1 MSASP
6 APRPSEPFGAGPR
19 WRWLRR
25 YFGFSRSETRGFIV
39 LLLLM
44 LGAVAAP
51 RLLRPAVPVYEPAD
65 DQQRLNQL
73 VAQLQAGRA
82 PGGADYASSYPRRS
96 GEAGRYGSRGSRFA
110 PVAQV
115 RLAPFDPNQLTAL
128 DWEARGVPHFVAG
141 RIEKYGKAAGGFRAK
156 SQLQRIYGLPD
167 SVYQRLAP
175 FVVLPEELPRREY
188 GANNS
193 GLARTGPGGH
203 PGLPL
208 FPVSPASKFARKPR
222 NLVPFDLNQADTTQL
237 MQIRGIGAGR
247 AKWIVR
253 RRDELGGFVSE
264 AQLADVFVLRD
275 APDLQDSLRK
285 YTFVAPGFQPAQIN
299 VNTATFEEMA
309 LHPYI
314 GKRLGRV
321 IVAFRKQHPPFQQA
335 EDLRQIRIL
344 SEEDLAKM
352 RPYVRFE

>member
-1 MSASP
+1 MAASP
-6 APRPSEPFGAGPR
+6 VPRPSEPFGAGPR

-25 YFGFSRSETRGFIV
+25 YFGFSRGETRGFIV

-44 LGAVAAP
+44 LGAAVAP
-51 RLLRPAVPVYEPAD
+51 RLLRPAAPVYEPAA
-65 DQQRLNQL
+65 DQQVLNQL
-73 VAQLQAGRA
+73 VARLQAGRA
-82 PGGADYASSYPRRS
+82 PGSPYPPRA
-96 GEAGRYGSRGSRFA
+96 GEAGRYGPRGSRFA

-175 FVVLPEELPRREY
+175 FVLLPDELPRREY
-188 GANNS
+188 GTNSANF
-193 GLARTGPGGH
+193 ARTGPGGR
-203 PGLPL
+203 PDLPP
-208 FPVSPASKFARKPR
+208 FPASKYARKPR
-222 NLVPFDLNQADTTQL
+222 NLAPFDLNQADTTQL
-237 MQIRGIGAGR
+237 MQIRGIGAGG

-285 YTFVAPGFQPAQIN
+285 YTFVAAGFQPAQLN
-299 VNTATFEEMA
+299 VNTASFEEMA

-335 EDLRQIRIL
+335 EDLLQIRIL